1 MIIPT
6 FVCLCIIFSQVNAQ
20 SNTFGHC
27 KEEVCCN
34 QQANPL
40 LTSCKD
46 IKRKWSDGP
55 TGYYQLSST
64 KRGPVSV
71 YCNMDELCGSR
82 GEWTRLGYLNMAD
95 PSESCPSG
103 FRLYQSGGVRAC
115 GRQNSSV
122 GSCVSLKLLADDIS
136 YSQVCGRVVGYQYA
150 SNDAVDSTIGGT
162 GSHNDINSYYV
173 DGVSITRGFPRQ
185 HVWTLMGGANE
196 AFIFND
202 GRFNCPCSQGST
214 QNSTLQSFIGNDYFC
229 ESGNPATDSTYQSIL
244 YTSDPL
250 WDGEGCGSFEGTCC
264 AAPGLP
270 WFHKKLNTTT
280 TDYLEL
286 RVCGDERT
294 NNEDTP
300 ISFYEIYVK

>member
-1 MIIPT
+1 MIALT
-6 FVCLCIIFSQVNAQ
+6 FVFLFCQVNAQ
-20 SNTFGHC
+20 SDTFGHC
-27 KEEVCCN
+27 KEEVSCN
-34 QQANPL
+34 KQATPL

-46 IKRKWSDGP
+46 IKRRWCDSP
-55 TGYYQLSST
+55 TGYYQLGS

-82 GEWTRLGYLNMAD
+82 GGWTRLGYLNMAD
-95 PSESCPSG
+95 PNESCPSG
-103 FRLYQSGGVRAC
+103 FRLYQHGEVRAC

-122 GSCVSLKLLADDIS
+122 GSCVALKLSPDDIS

-150 SNDAVDSTIGGT
+150 STDAVDSTIGGT

-185 HVWTLMGGANE
+185 HVWTLMAGINE
-196 AFIFND
+196 ATYYNVND
-202 GRFNCPCSQGST
+202 VSYNCPCSKGSP
-214 QNSTLQSFIGNDYFC
+214 QKSTLQSFIGNDYFC
-229 ESGNPATDSTYQSIL
+229 ESGNPATDSTYQSVL

-250 WDGEGCGSFEGTCC
+250 WDGKGCGSLESTCC
-264 AAPGLP
+264 AASCLP
-270 WFHKKLNTTT
+270 WFHKKLGAAT

-286 RVCGDERT
+286 RVCGDEGT
-294 NNEDTP
+294 SNEDTP